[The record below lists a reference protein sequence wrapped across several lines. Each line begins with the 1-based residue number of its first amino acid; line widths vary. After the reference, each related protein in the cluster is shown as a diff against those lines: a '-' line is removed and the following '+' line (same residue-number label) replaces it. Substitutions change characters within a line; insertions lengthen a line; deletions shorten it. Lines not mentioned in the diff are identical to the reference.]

1 MSATRPLHGKRI
13 VVTRAIE
20 QARGMKDFLEKRG
33 ATVLLLPA
41 VSFSEPADA
50 TKLDR
55 AIGSLDE
62 FEWVLFTS
70 ANAVRFFSKHCR
82 AVGRVI
88 GEGQWP
94 RLAAVGPVTA
104 SAAAAEGFTIDYV
117 AMEFLGA
124 ALAKE
129 LSASVKGK
137 RILLPR
143 SGRAGHDLPD
153 ALRGAGASVTEVVAY
168 HTGGVGVVEPGVME
182 ALREARVDV
191 VSFFSP
197 SAVENIRG
205 ELGADV
211 FSRLAAKAAFAAV
224 GPVTATALR
233 NAGVVVAIEAVEAT
247 TESMVA
253 AIEKYFAM
261 PKSSEAR
268 SQ

>member
-1 MSATRPLHGKRI
+1 MSATKPLQGKRI

-20 QARGMKDFLEKRG
+20 QARGMKDLLEKRG

-50 TKLDR
+50 AELDR
-55 AIGSLDE
+55 AIRSLDA
-62 FEWVLFTS
+62 FDWVLFTS

-82 AVGRVI
+82 AAGRVI
-88 GEGQWP
+88 GEGRWP
-94 RLAAVGPVTA
+94 NCAAVGPATA

-124 ALAKE
+124 ALARE
-129 LSASVKGK
+129 MSASVKGK

-143 SGRAGHDLPD
+143 SERAGRDLPG
-153 ALRGAGASVTEVVAY
+153 ALRAAGAIVTEVVAY
-168 HTGGVGVVEPGVME
+168 HTGGFGVAEPGVME
-182 ALREARVDV
+182 AVREARVDV

-197 SAVENIRG
+197 SAVENVRG
-205 ELGADV
+205 ELGADA

-224 GPVTATALR
+224 GPVTAEALR
-233 NAGVVVAIEAVEAT
+233 NAGVPVAMEAAESTA
-247 TESMVA
+247 ESMVA
-253 AIEKYFAM
+253 AMEKYFTM
-261 PKSSEAR
+261 PASSQTR